1 MNIKIIIVITFLI
14 VIVSEVS
21 SEHPPLLYYR
31 HMYLWFPQLTKHRGL
46 ALLFQLI
53 KNYYVPTY
61 WYDIGGWWRYDFG
74 GRHALDKKA
83 AREGIKILWKSI
95 YNFYKSDAFFYPP
108 RLRRNLYY
116 NSFTYWTGRGW
127 WFFGKI

>member
-1 MNIKIIIVITFLI
+1 M
-14 VIVSEVS
+14 
-21 SEHPPLLYYR
+21 
-31 HMYLWFPQLTKHRGL
+31 
-46 ALLFQLI
+46 
-53 KNYYVPTY
+53 PTY

-116 NSFTYWTGRGW
+116 NSFTYWTGRGLVLPFTMINYLETMYEYINIREGEGRTRKGW
-127 WFFGKI
+127 VGM